1 MIPYLVAFQILI
13 SQNTK
18 NKKIKD
24 ESKPVSLMQWL
35 WWNNIMLGFKTP
47 DFPTLHI
54 S

>member
-13 SQNTK
+13 WK

-24 ESKPVSLMQWL
+24 ESKPVSLTQWL

-47 DFPTLHI
+47 DFSTLHI